1 METIKELIEKLE
13 KLTWVDYIESTLISK
28 EGFTFTIE
36 YLQNI
41 GENKD
46 TNQLLLNVR
55 YKESEVYTTA
65 SVDYDTIQN
74 VGLWFSENIQVLDEE
89 RNKKENET
97 EKEGKIKFE
106 NL

>member
-1 METIKELIEKLE
+1 MEGIKKLIEKLE
-13 KLTWVDYIESTLISK
+13 KLTWVDYIETTLISK

-41 GENKD
+41 GEHKD

-89 RNKKENET
+89 RNKKEDET
-97 EKEGKIKFE
+97 EKEGKIKFK

>member
-1 METIKELIEKLE
+1 MEGIKKLIEKLE

-41 GENKD
+41 GEHKD

-89 RNKKENET
+89 RNKKEDET
-97 EKEGKIKFE
+97 EKEGKIKFK